1 MPDSVVPDSAV
12 HDPFATD
19 TSAHDPAELLL
30 VTGGAG
36 FIGSAIVREAL
47 RLGWRVRVLDSLRP
61 DVHAVRAAGETTPVI
76 DGVSPG
82 DPRVEFQ
89 LGDVTDPEA
98 VAAALDGVSVVCHQ
112 AAKVGLGVD
121 FLDAPDYVAS
131 NELGTAILL
140 AGMTRAGIGRL
151 VVASSMVV
159 YGEGSYRR
167 ASGAAEQAG
176 AEVDPEAGSGVDSEA
191 DSEAGS
197 RAGAHAGAAIR
208 PPARLQSDLE
218 AGRFDPLDPMT
229 GLPLVPALIAEDD
242 PLDPRNVYASSKLSQ
257 EYLAA
262 SWARSTSGRAIA
274 LRYHNVYGPGM
285 PQNTP
290 YAGVASL
297 FRSAIERGEAPR
309 VFEDGRQRRD
319 FVHVADVAR
328 ANLRAVDSTAAGADS
343 SFRAFNVGSG
353 TVHTIGD
360 LAAALSRWS
369 GGLAPVVTGEFR
381 LGDVRHITASSE
393 RLRAE
398 LGWQPSVSFDEGVRE
413 FASAPLRAAVQ
424 SS

>member
-1 MPDSVVPDSAV
+1 MPD
-12 HDPFATD
+12 
-19 TSAHDPAELLL
+19 PAGLLL

-47 RLGWRVRVLDSLRP
+47 GLGWRVRVLDSLRA
-61 DVHAVRAAGETTPVI
+61 DVHAVRPSDETTPVI
-76 DGVSPG
+76 DGVSL
-82 DPRVEFQ
+82 DDSRVEFQ

-131 NELGTAILL
+131 NELGTAVLL

-151 VVASSMVV
+151 VMASSMVV

-167 ASGAAEQAG
+167 ASGADGQAG
-176 AEVDPEAGSGVDSEA
+176 GQTSEEVDPGAGPETDV
-191 DSEAGS
+191 
-197 RAGAHAGAAIR
+197 HAGAAIR

-229 GLPLVPALIAEDD
+229 GLPLIPALISEDD

-262 SWARSTSGRAIA
+262 SWARSTGGRAIA

-328 ANLRAVDSTAAGADS
+328 ANLRAVESTAVDSTAADSTAVDSTAVDSTAAGVGS

-360 LAAALSRWS
+360 LAEALSRWS
-369 GGLAPVVTGEFR
+369 GGLEPVVTGEFR